1 MPSPCAGRAGT
12 VVRQMGTTVPIF
24 SHSIPACPT
33 TVLNKM
39 TQTESAPR
47 VNGGQMVSIAV
58 AERETGLGKDTLR
71 VWERRYGFPQPVRDA
86 RGDRLYPREQI
97 ARLRLMKRLLDSGHR
112 PGKVAAATDEDLL
125 ELSGGKSPVVPESAH
140 DQAVESLPQSAEF
153 DVLRSHDAAAF
164 RALLSQQLAR
174 IGLEQFVTE
183 LLPRLNAMIGNAWA
197 GGKLQIFEEH
207 LYTEQVKA
215 LLRQSINNL
224 PTGTRRPR
232 VLLTTVPGEQHLL
245 GVLMVEALLTLRG
258 ISAISLGAQTPLHDI
273 AAAAVAHDVQ
283 VVALSFSL
291 AFPARQLVPVV
302 SEIRALLPA
311 HVRLWIGGMGVNRFS
326 GNLPGVERLV
336 SLADIARLVEA
347 TPASAGQTQQG

>member
-1 MPSPCAGRAGT
+1 MA
-12 VVRQMGTTVPIF
+12 
-24 SHSIPACPT
+24 
-33 TVLNKM
+33 L
-39 TQTESAPR
+39 TESETGG
-47 VNGGQMVSIAV
+47 NCGQMVSIAV
-58 AERETGLGKDTLR
+58 AERETGVGKDTLR
-71 VWERRYGFPQPVRDA
+71 VWERRYGFPRPVRDA

-97 ARLRLMKRLLDSGHR
+97 ARLRLMKRLMDSGHR
-112 PGKVAAATDEDLL
+112 PGKIAAATDEDLRI
-125 ELSGGKSPVVPESAH
+125 LSGDNSAVAETGH
-140 DQAVESLPQSAEF
+140 DQAVESLPQSAEL
-153 DVLRSHDAAAF
+153 DALRSHDAAAF
-164 RALLSQQLAR
+164 RTLLSQQLAR
-174 IGLEQFVTE
+174 IGLEHFVTE
-183 LLPRLNAMIGNAWA
+183 SLPRLNAMIGNAWA

-224 PTGTRRPR
+224 PTGTSRPR

-258 ISAISLGAQTPLHDI
+258 ISAVSLGAQTPLHDI

-291 AFPARQLVPVV
+291 AFPARQLVPVI

-311 HVRLWIGGMGVNRFS
+311 HVRLWIGGMGVSRFS

-336 SLADIARLVEA
+336 SLADIARLVEE
-347 TPASAGQTQQG
+347 TPESAGQTQQG

>member
-1 MPSPCAGRAGT
+1 
-12 VVRQMGTTVPIF
+12 MGTTVPIF
-24 SHSIPACPT
+24 SHSMPACPT

-39 TQTESAPR
+39 TSTESTTS

-58 AERETGLGKDTLR
+58 AERETGVGKDTLR
-71 VWERRYGFPQPVRDA
+71 VWERRYGFPRPVRDA

-112 PGKVAAATDEDLL
+112 PGKIASATDEDLL
-125 ELSGGKSPVVPESAH
+125 LLSGGNSAVAAETAR
-140 DQAVESLPQSAEF
+140 DTAVEHLPQCAEL
-153 DVLRSHDAAAF
+153 DALRRHDAAAF
-164 RALLSQQLAR
+164 RTLLSQQLAR
-174 IGLEQFVTE
+174 IGLEQFVIE
-183 LLPRLNAMIGNAWA
+183 ILPRLNAMIGNAWA
-197 GGKLQIFEEH
+197 DGKLQIFEEH
-207 LYTEQVKA
+207 FYTEQVKA

-224 PTGTRRPR
+224 PAGTRRPR

-245 GVLMVEALLTLRG
+245 GVLMVEALLTLLG

-291 AFPARQLVPVV
+291 AFPARQLAPLV
-302 SEIRALLPA
+302 SEMRALLPA
-311 HVRLWIGGMGVNRFS
+311 HVRLWVGGMGVSRFS

-336 SLADIARLVEA
+336 SLGDIGRLVEA
-347 TPASAGQTQQG
+347 APESDGQAQAG

>member
-1 MPSPCAGRAGT
+1 
-12 VVRQMGTTVPIF
+12 
-24 SHSIPACPT
+24 
-33 TVLNKM
+33 M
-39 TQTESAPR
+39 TSTESTTS

-58 AERETGLGKDTLR
+58 AERETGVGKDTLR
-71 VWERRYGFPQPVRDA
+71 VWERRYGFPRPVRDA

-97 ARLRLMKRLLDSGHR
+97 ARLRLMKRLMDSGHR
-112 PGKVAAATDEDLL
+112 PGKIAAASDEDLL
-125 ELSGGKSPVVPESAH
+125 VLSGGHSTVAAETAR
-140 DQAVESLPQSAEF
+140 DQAVEPLPQSDELDA
-153 DVLRSHDAAAF
+153 LRCHDAAAF
-164 RALLSQQLAR
+164 RSLLSQQLAR

-183 LLPRLNAMIGNAWA
+183 SLPRLNALIGNEWA

-245 GVLMVEALLTLRG
+245 GVLMVEALLSLRG
-258 ISAISLGAQTPLHDI
+258 ISAVSLGAQTPLHDI
-273 AAAAVAHDVQ
+273 AAAARAHDVQ

-302 SEIRALLPA
+302 SELRALLPL
-311 HVRLWIGGMGVNRFS
+311 HVRLWIGGMGVSRFS

-336 SLADIARLVEA
+336 SLADIGRLVEA
-347 TPASAGQTQQG
+347 TPELAPQTQGL

>member
-1 MPSPCAGRAGT
+1 
-12 VVRQMGTTVPIF
+12 
-24 SHSIPACPT
+24 
-33 TVLNKM
+33 
-39 TQTESAPR
+39 
-47 VNGGQMVSIAV
+47 MVSIAV

-112 PGKVAAATDEDLL
+112 PGKVVVATDEDLL
-125 ELSGGKSPVVPESAH
+125 LLSGGNGDHA
-140 DQAVESLPQSAEF
+140 AVAAETARDAAIESLSQSVEL
-153 DVLRSHDAAAF
+153 DTLRSHDAAAF

-183 LLPRLNAMIGNAWA
+183 FLPRLNAMIGNEWA

-224 PTGTRRPR
+224 PSGTRRPR

-258 ISAISLGAQTPLHDI
+258 ISAVSLGAQTPLHDI

-291 AFPARQLVPVV
+291 AFPARQLAPVV

-336 SLADIARLVEA
+336 SLPDIARLIEE
-347 TPASAGQTQQG
+347 TPESAGLPESIRGHLPEPS

>member
-1 MPSPCAGRAGT
+1 
-12 VVRQMGTTVPIF
+12 
-24 SHSIPACPT
+24 
-33 TVLNKM
+33 
-39 TQTESAPR
+39 
-47 VNGGQMVSIAV
+47 MVSIAV
-58 AERETGLGKDTLR
+58 AERETGVGKDTLR
-71 VWERRYGFPQPVRDA
+71 VWERRYGFPRPVRDA

-97 ARLRLMKRLLDSGHR
+97 ARLRLMKRLMDSGHR
-112 PGKVAAATDEDLL
+112 PGKIAAASDEDLRVL
-125 ELSGGKSPVVPESAH
+125 IGGSDGNSAVVAETAR
-140 DQAVESLPQSAEF
+140 DQAVESLPQSAELE
-153 DVLRSHDAAAF
+153 VLRSHDAAAF
-164 RALLSQQLAR
+164 RSLLSQQLAR

-183 LLPRLNAMIGNAWA
+183 VLPRLNAMIGNAWV

-291 AFPARQLVPVV
+291 AFPARQLVPVI
-302 SEIRALLPA
+302 SELRALLPA
-311 HVRLWIGGMGVNRFS
+311 HIRLWIGGMGVSRFS
-326 GNLPGVERLV
+326 GNLPGVERLL
-336 SLADIARLVEA
+336 SLADIARLVEE
-347 TPASAGQTQQG
+347 TPESAGQTQQS

>member
-1 MPSPCAGRAGT
+1 
-12 VVRQMGTTVPIF
+12 
-24 SHSIPACPT
+24 
-33 TVLNKM
+33 M
-39 TQTESAPR
+39 TSTESATG

-112 PGKVAAATDEDLL
+112 PGKIAAATDEDLL
-125 ELSGGKSPVVPESAH
+125 ELSGGKSPVVPKGAR
-140 DQAVESLPQSAEF
+140 DQAVESLPQSVEL

-164 RALLSQQLAR
+164 RSLLSQQLAR

-183 LLPRLNAMIGNAWA
+183 VLPRLNAMIGNEWA

-291 AFPARQLVPVV
+291 AFPARQLAPVV

-311 HVRLWIGGMGVNRFS
+311 HVRLWIGGMGVSRFS
-326 GNLPGVERLV
+326 GNMPGVERLV

-347 TPASAGQTQQG
+347 PH

>member
-1 MPSPCAGRAGT
+1 
-12 VVRQMGTTVPIF
+12 MGTTVPIF
-24 SHSIPACPT
+24 SHSMPICLT

-39 TQTESAPR
+39 TLMESETGSN
-47 VNGGQMVSIAV
+47 VGQMVSIAV
-58 AERETGLGKDTLR
+58 AERETGVGKDTLR

-97 ARLRLMKRLLDSGHR
+97 ARLRLMKRLMDSGHR
-112 PGKVAAATDEDLL
+112 PGKIAAATEEELVA
-125 ELSGGKSPVVPESAH
+125 LSGGNAAA
-140 DQAVESLPQSAEF
+140 AVESACEQAIERLSESIEL
-153 DVLRSHDAAAF
+153 DTLRRHDAAAF
-164 RALLSQQLAR
+164 RTLLSQQMAR

-183 LLPRLNAMIGNAWA
+183 SLPRLNALIGNEWA
-197 GGKLQIFEEH
+197 GGRLQIFEEH

-224 PTGTRRPR
+224 PTGTQRPR

-245 GVLMVEALLTLRG
+245 GVLMVEALLALRG
-258 ISAISLGAQTPLHDI
+258 NSAVSLGAQTPLHDI

-291 AFPARQLVPVV
+291 AFPARQLMPVV
-302 SEIRALLPA
+302 SELRALLPA
-311 HVRLWIGGMGVNRFS
+311 QVSLWIGGMGVSRYA

-336 SLADIARLVEA
+336 SLADIGRLLEA
-347 TPASAGQTQQG
+347 VPALAGQAEAG

>member
-1 MPSPCAGRAGT
+1 
-12 VVRQMGTTVPIF
+12 MGTSVPFF
-24 SHSIPACPT
+24 SHSIRVCLT
-33 TVLNKM
+33 SVLNKM
-39 TQTESAPR
+39 TLMEGEAGGNSG
-47 VNGGQMVSIAV
+47 NFGQMVSIAV
-58 AERETGLGKDTLR
+58 AERETGVGKDTLR

-97 ARLRLMKRLLDSGHR
+97 ARLRLMKRLMDSGHR
-112 PGKVAAATDEDLL
+112 PGKIAAATEAELL
-125 ELSGGKSPVVPESAH
+125 ALSGGNTAL
-140 DQAVESLPQSAEF
+140 AVERVNDQDHESLSQSVEL
-153 DVLRSHDAAAF
+153 DTLRSHDAAAF

-183 LLPRLNAMIGNAWA
+183 ILPRMNALIGNEWA

-232 VLLTTVPGEQHLL
+232 VLLTTVPGEQHVL

-258 ISAISLGAQTPLHDI
+258 ISAVSLGAQTPLHDI
-273 AAAAVAHDVQ
+273 AAAAVAHDAQ

-291 AFPARQLVPVV
+291 AFPTRQLAPVV

-311 HVRLWIGGMGVNRFS
+311 DIRLWIGGMGVSRFS
-326 GNLPGVERLV
+326 GNVPGVERLV
-336 SLADIARLVEA
+336 SLADIAHLVEERHE
-347 TPASAGQTQQG
+347 SAGLTQQG

>member
-1 MPSPCAGRAGT
+1 MA
-12 VVRQMGTTVPIF
+12 
-24 SHSIPACPT
+24 
-33 TVLNKM
+33 L
-39 TQTESAPR
+39 TESET
-47 VNGGQMVSIAV
+47 VGNGGQMVSIAV
-58 AERETGLGKDTLR
+58 AERETGVGKDTLR
-71 VWERRYGFPQPVRDA
+71 VWERRYGFPRPVRDA

-97 ARLRLMKRLLDSGHR
+97 ARLRLMKRLMDSGHR
-112 PGKVAAATDEDLL
+112 PGKIAAATDEDLRI
-125 ELSGGKSPVVPESAH
+125 LSGDNSAVAETGH
-140 DQAVESLPQSAEF
+140 DEAVESLPQSAEL
-153 DVLRSHDAAAF
+153 DALRSHDAAAF
-164 RALLSQQLAR
+164 RTLLSQQLAR
-174 IGLEQFVTE
+174 IGLEQFVTDS
-183 LLPRLNAMIGNAWA
+183 LPRLNAMIGNAWA

-224 PTGTRRPR
+224 PTGTSRPR

-258 ISAISLGAQTPLHDI
+258 ISAVSLGAQTPLHDI

-291 AFPARQLVPVV
+291 AFPARQLVPVI

-311 HVRLWIGGMGVNRFS
+311 HVRLWIGGMGVSRFS

-336 SLADIARLVEA
+336 SLADIARLVEE
-347 TPASAGQTQQG
+347 TPESAGQTQQG